1 MKIIRKSHEIKVL
14 RWVFPYIEKAKRV
27 SIPGFDKVPLYN
39 VALFFFKGIKN
50 GAINRRASAV
60 AFSLIL
66 AMFPAIIFL
75 FTLIPMLPIKNFQT
89 ELLLLIQSILPD
101 TAYGSVQKIIE
112 DIITIKHGGFLSLG
126 FAMALFFSTNGIVSL
141 IQSFNQSVNVNDT
154 RSWLMQRAVAIL
166 LVIILSLLLTVAIS
180 LITFTQT
187 FLNFLV
193 EKNLMKQDWTYYL
206 VTIGKWLIILAVFF
220 FAYSFLY
227 YLGPAR
233 KSKFRF
239 ISAGGTFAT
248 VLSIIITLGFGFY
261 IDHFSKYNA
270 LYGSIGTLPIIMLMI
285 QLNCVA
291 IILGFELNIGIVAA
305 RRLHLEEGYLNKEPD
320 KLLDTKDALNN

>member
-1 MKIIRKSHEIKVL
+1 MKLIKKSHEVRLI
-14 RWVFPYIEKAKRV
+14 RWTLPYIEKAKQV

-50 GAINRRASAV
+50 GAINRRASSV

-66 AMFPAIIFL
+66 AMFPAIIFI
-75 FTLIPMLPIKNFQT
+75 FTLIPMLNIENFQS
-89 ELLLLIQSILPD
+89 ELFLIIQSILPD
-101 TAYGSVQKIIE
+101 VAYETVQKIIE
-112 DIITIKHGGFLSLG
+112 GIIDILSEKNASFLSLG
-126 FAMALFFSTNGIVSL
+126 FVMALIFSTNGIVSL
-141 IQSFNQSVNVNDT
+141 IQSFNQSVNVVDT

-166 LVIILSLLLTVAIS
+166 LVIILSLLLTIGIS
-180 LITFTQT
+180 LITFTQM
-187 FLNFLV
+187 FINFLV
-193 EKNLMKQDWTYYL
+193 NKGIMQQDWTYYM
-206 VTIGKWLIILAVFF
+206 VAIGKWLVIFAVFF

-239 ISAGGTFAT
+239 ISAGGTLAT
-248 VLSIIITLGFGFY
+248 VLSILITLIFGFY
-261 IDHFSKYNA
+261 IDHFGKYNA
-270 LYGSIGTLPIIMLMI
+270 LYGSIGVLPIMMLMA

-305 RRLHLEEGYLNKEPD
+305 RKIHLQQNYLNNSSD
-320 KLLDTKDALNN
+320 NLLEID